1 MQKYIRVL
9 AIQFDAEI
17 QQYEVACFRGA
28 VLKVIGDNVDVLFHN
43 HEEDGLRY
51 SYPLIQYKRINKK
64 AAIVCV
70 EEGTEVMGQLLM
82 TANFSFDLG
91 ERHVNMNIEKV
102 IPQRIV
108 FQTWNSSFQY
118 RIRKWLPL
126 NGENYKKYTQLD
138 SLSEKLELLENILVG
153 NILSIGKGLGI
164 QFESNITCKLSAVGE
179 PYMIT
184 YKGTKIMAFD
194 VEFKS
199 NVSLPE
205 YIGIGRHASMGYGI
219 LTKKKEQKKQNNDE

>member
-9 AIQFDAEI
+9 TIQFDTEI
-17 QQYEVACFRGA
+17 QQYEIACMRGA
-28 VLKVIGDNVDVLFHN
+28 ILKVIGEDVDVLFHN

-64 AAIVCV
+64 AALVCV
-70 EEGTEVMGQLLM
+70 EEGTEVVGQLLM

-91 ERHVNMNIEKV
+91 ERHVDMNIEKV
-102 IPQRIV
+102 RPQRVV
-108 FQTWNSSFQY
+108 FQTWESSFQY

-126 NGENYKKYTQLD
+126 NGDNYKKYIQMD
-138 SLSEKLELLENILVG
+138 SLLEKLELLESILVG

-164 QFESNITCKLSAVGE
+164 KLESSITCKLCEVGE

-219 LTKKKEQKKQNNDE
+219 LTKKKEPKKQNNDE